1 MRAYFVIKLFIV
13 IKMGNIQAPQTLFT
27 KNQQVEIKSSALSH
41 EHVPKE
47 IKRYGPSA
55 VVVHTTKLMQS
66 RASPTVYITRIYYPQ
81 TKHYETVL
89 TSDLRLV

>member
-1 MRAYFVIKLFIV
+1 MIKLDTL
-13 IKMGNIQAPQTLFT
+13 IKMGNIQAPQTMFT

-47 IKRYGPSA
+47 IKRYGPTA
-55 VVVHTTKLMQS
+55 IVVHTTKLMQS
-66 RASPTVYITRIYYPQ
+66 RASQTVYVTRIYYPQ

-89 TSDLRLV
+89 TSDLKLV